1 MGLNKSTLSQQIYDI
16 LREDILKQN
25 IHCGEKLTLNVLK
38 ERFQVSSTP
47 IREALTRL
55 AQDGLATYYS
65 NIGITVIEP
74 DRQDLKEL
82 YEFIGDLDSLAIR
95 YASVHPKRD
104 ELVAELEDSITTA
117 RRFLDEERLNEWH
130 ELSDSFHLIFYK
142 YCHNSRLLESASR
155 IRSQLTIFSNQYS
168 LRTDAQS
175 DIQKQHE
182 EIFQSC
188 HDGDITT
195 AMDLMRSHVI
205 NSLQYA
211 LECLV

>member
-55 AQDGLATYYS
+55 AQDGLAIYYS

-74 DRQDLKEL
+74 TKKDLNEL

-95 YASVHPKRD
+95 YAALHPDKKD
-104 ELVAELEDSITTA
+104 LDVELKDSITTA
-117 RRFLDEERLNEWH
+117 RRFLKEEKVDEWH
-130 ELSDSFHLIFYK
+130 SLSDSFHLIFYK
-142 YCHNSRLLESASR
+142 YCQNSRLIESASR

-168 LRTDAQS
+168 LRTDAQDS
-175 DIQKQHE
+175 IQKEHE
-182 EIFQSC
+182 EIYQVYHSGNI
-188 HDGDITT
+188 DS
-195 AMDLMRSHVI
+195 AMTLMRKHVI
-205 NSLQYA
+205 NSLEYA
-211 LECLV
+211 LECLE